1 MDKTPTPPLLPIFRS
16 QQQAD
21 ILALVL
27 GNADHE
33 FTLPEIAERTKSP
46 YPSVHR
52 EIDRGASTGLVSVR
66 RVGNSKLVRA
76 NVDSP
81 YFEGLSDVLVKAFGP
96 PQVLAEELAGIDGIT
111 DAFIFGSWA
120 ARHAGQ
126 TGPRPVGDIDLLIL
140 GDPDRDIV
148 YAAASRAE
156 KRLGREVQV
165 TLRADGWLKSG
176 SGAFHDTVLS
186 RPMHRV
192 IPAEV
197 TRRDRAG
204 STR

>member
-1 MDKTPTPPLLPIFRS
+1 MDRTPTPPLLPIFRS
-16 QQQAD
+16 QQQAE
-21 ILALVL
+21 ILALIL
-27 GNADHE
+27 GSADRE
-33 FTLPEIAERTKSP
+33 FTLPEISERTRAP

-52 EIDRGASTGLVSVR
+52 EIERAESTGLISVR
-66 RVGNSKLVRA
+66 KVGNSKLVTA
-76 NVDSP
+76 NVESP
-81 YFEGLSDVLVKAFGP
+81 YFDGLSDVLVKAFGP
-96 PQVLAEELAGIDGIT
+96 PQVLADELAGIDGIT
-111 DAFIFGSWA
+111 ESYIFGSWA

-165 TLRADGWLKSG
+165 TLRADNWLSSG

-186 RPMHRV
+186 RPLYRL
-192 IPAEV
+192 IPAAV

-204 STR
+204 STP